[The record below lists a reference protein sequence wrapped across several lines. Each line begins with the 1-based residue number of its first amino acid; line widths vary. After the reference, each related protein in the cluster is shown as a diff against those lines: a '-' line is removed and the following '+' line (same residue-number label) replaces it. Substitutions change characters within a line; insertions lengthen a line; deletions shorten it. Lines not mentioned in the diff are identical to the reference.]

1 MAPTAVR
8 AQAIWVTEHYWPGL
22 TDELVLAQAER
33 LSRLPECRTT
43 VVLPGQQ
50 TAFGFF
56 DAATDDDVRRALAR
70 VGVAAAAV
78 TPGWHL
84 AHPTDSRGTVP

>member
-1 MAPTAVR
+1 MLGGMAPTAVR

-56 DAATDDDVRRALAR
+56 DAATDDGR
-70 VGVAAAAV
+70 
-78 TPGWHL
+78 PGAW
-84 AHPTDSRGTVP
+84 PGSGSPPPR